1 MINSMTGFGR
11 WEVEEDNRRITVEI
25 KAVNHRYLDINVRM
39 PKKLGMFENTVRTL
53 MKEYMQRGKVDVF
66 ITYDDC
72 NESKKSLAYNE
83 SLAAEYVKYITNMA
97 ETFHLPVELS
107 AATLSRC
114 PEVLSMEEQDTDE
127 KELLALLE
135 NALRKACEGFVE
147 TRADEGGRLKEDL
160 MEKLEGML
168 SYVDF
173 IEERSPVMM
182 QEYRQRLEEKVKE
195 ILQDGQIDESR
206 IATEITIF
214 ADKVCVDE
222 ETVRLRSH
230 IKAMQAALS
239 EGGSV
244 GRKLD
249 FIAQEMNR
257 EANTILSKA
266 GDLAISDTGI
276 NLKTDIEKIRE
287 QIQNIE

>member
-66 ITYDDC
+66 ITYEDC

-83 SLAAEYVKYITNMA
+83 SLAAEYVKYITKMA

-135 NALRKACEGFVE
+135 NALRMACEGFVE

-276 NLKTDIEKIRE
+276 NLKTDVEKIRE

>member
-66 ITYDDC
+66 ITYEDS
-72 NESKKSLAYNE
+72 NESKMSLAYNE
-83 SLAAEYVKYITNMA
+83 SLAAEYVKYITKMA
-97 ETFHLPVELS
+97 ETFQLPVELS

>member
-66 ITYDDC
+66 ITYEDS
-72 NESKKSLAYNE
+72 NESKMSLAYNE
-83 SLAAEYVKYITNMA
+83 SLAAEYVKYITKMA
-97 ETFHLPVELS
+97 ETFQLPVELS

-182 QEYRQRLEEKVKE
+182 QEYRQRLEDKVKE

>member
-1 MINSMTGFGR
+1 
-11 WEVEEDNRRITVEI
+11 
-25 KAVNHRYLDINVRM
+25 
-39 PKKLGMFENTVRTL
+39 TVRTL

-66 ITYDDC
+66 ITYEDC
-72 NESKKSLAYNE
+72 NETKMSLVYNE
-83 SLAAEYVKYITNMA
+83 SLAAEYVKYITQMA
-97 ETFHLPVELS
+97 ETFHLPGDLS
-107 AATLSRC
+107 AVTLSRC
-114 PEVLSMEEQDTDE
+114 PEVLTMQEQDTDE
-127 KELLALLE
+127 NELLAVLE
-135 NALRKACEGFVE
+135 KVLRKACEGFVE
-147 TRADEGGRLKEDL
+147 TRADEGMRLKADL
-160 MEKLEGML
+160 MEKLKNML

-173 IEERSPVMM
+173 IEERSPVML

-195 ILQDGQIDESR
+195 ILQDTQMDESR

-214 ADKVCVDE
+214 ADKICVDE

-230 IKAMQAALS
+230 IKAMQDALS

-257 EANTILSKA
+257 EANTILSKS

>member
-39 PKKLGMFENTVRTL
+39 PKKLGLFENTVRTL

-66 ITYDDC
+66 ITYEDC
-72 NESKKSLAYNE
+72 NETKMSLAYNE
-83 SLAAEYVKYITNMA
+83 SLAAEYVKYITQMA
-97 ETFHLPVELS
+97 ETFHLSCDLS
-107 AATLSRC
+107 AVTLSRC
-114 PEVLSMEEQDTDE
+114 PEVLTMQEQDTDE
-127 KELLALLE
+127 KELLAVLE
-135 NALRKACEGFVE
+135 KALRKACEGFVE
-147 TRADEGGRLKEDL
+147 TRADEGMRLKADL
-160 MEKLEGML
+160 MEKLKNML

-173 IEERSPVMM
+173 IEERSPVML

-195 ILQDGQIDESR
+195 ILQDTQMDESR

-230 IKAMQAALS
+230 IQAMQDALS

-257 EANTILSKA
+257 EANTILSKS

>member
-39 PKKLGMFENTVRTL
+39 PKKLGLFENTVRTL

-66 ITYDDC
+66 ITYEDC
-72 NESKKSLAYNE
+72 NETKMSLAYNE
-83 SLAAEYVKYITNMA
+83 SLAAEYVKYITQMA
-97 ETFHLPVELS
+97 ETFHLPGDLS
-107 AATLSRC
+107 AVTLSRC
-114 PEVLSMEEQDTDE
+114 PEVLTMQEQDTDE
-127 KELLALLE
+127 NELLAVLE
-135 NALRKACEGFVE
+135 KALRKACEGFVE
-147 TRADEGGRLKEDL
+147 TRADEGMRLKADL
-160 MEKLEGML
+160 MEKLKNML

-173 IEERSPVMM
+173 IEERSPVML

-195 ILQDGQIDESR
+195 ILQDTQMDESR

-230 IKAMQAALS
+230 IKAMQDALS

-257 EANTILSKA
+257 EANTILSKS